1 MYGARASFIAEGLGR
16 KIAKHHLVISCQFPV
31 FFVSIWELSWEHFI
45 IIMAS
50 RDGPRAVGTDG
61 SDFAHRQRV
70 ASHYKESVQW
80 KGKLKACLC
89 FHLVLIVAVGAWI
102 IAAYSGWGWNKN
114 TTEPVHITVIITVQ
128 ELYINDQSICVKESW
143 NYFICTTWFQ
153 RNSCYTLSQY
163 ILFRLLL

>member
-1 MYGARASFIAEGLGR
+1 MLSI
-16 KIAKHHLVISCQFPV
+16 LV
-31 FFVSIWELSWEHFI
+31 LSWVQFI
-45 IIMAS
+45 IVMAS

-102 IAAYSGWGWNKN
+102 TAAYSG
-114 TTEPVHITVIITVQ
+114 
-128 ELYINDQSICVKESW
+128 
-143 NYFICTTWFQ
+143 
-153 RNSCYTLSQY
+153 
-163 ILFRLLL
+163 